1 MENHRLLRR
10 TLSQML
16 TAERILRTGS
26 WSQWSRNQPTFV
38 LLTYHTFGL
47 TARSLLFLFIFAFF
61 SASRKWK
68 ENYLQA
74 LENRLLLAWR
84 YLSKDESNV
93 EKTKEIKCRSIV
105 DLDISYFC
113 DHLFNQWKQHVINR
127 RTVMVMMMNA
137 WNMKE
142 RDNKND
148 GRFIIQQS
156 SCNVETLTMERFSAG
171 LFVTKTLISK
181 TKLRTKM

>member
-1 MENHRLLRR
+1 MRRKHKKRRLDNE
-10 TLSQML
+10 L
-16 TAERILRTGS
+16 TWDST
-26 WSQWSRNQPTFV
+26 QWSVQHSFH
-38 LLTYHTFGL
+38 L
-47 TARSLLFLFIFAFF
+47 FAFLCS

>member
-1 MENHRLLRR
+1 MGNEPRDEDKGMRFQGYSHQDLACDHWNKEVENHRLLRR

-84 YLSKDESNV
+84 YLSKDESNQ
-93 EKTKEIKCRSIV
+93 RSI
-105 DLDISYFC
+105 SPEER
-113 DHLFNQWKQHVINR
+113 KER
-127 RTVMVMMMNA
+127 RTQ
-137 WNMKE
+137 
-142 RDNKND
+142 
-148 GRFIIQQS
+148 G
-156 SCNVETLTMERFSAG
+156 CTLCCLVWM
-171 LFVTKTLISK
+171 
-181 TKLRTKM
+181 